1 MQVVLTPRIV
11 IEVPVCCGAI
21 RCDGEMIES
30 CELPSRE
37 DSNDTASPSR
47 KTFLNRTS
55 SLPLPRRVSI
65 SISLERLLSESRL
78 SPRPA
83 AEQ

>member
-21 RCDGEMIES
+21 RCDGEMIEP
-30 CELPSRE
+30 LPSRE

-65 SISLERLLSESRL
+65 SIYLERLLSESRL